1 MKYLFYLL
9 AALFIAVG
17 AAFYLHQFLFAS
29 DNPGHV
35 LIGYGTWSL
44 ETSLYFAALMLLVSF
59 ILFYIL
65 LRLIGFVIRLPRR
78 IKSKGP
84 ATHGSD
90 LSYQSLV
97 AGLID
102 SAEGNWEKAEQAL
115 IRHAANSGT
124 PLIHYLTAA
133 RAAQF
138 RGAIAKRDEY
148 LQLAHQSTPGAELI
162 VGLTEAQLQL
172 SDQQFD
178 KALESL
184 TALRSIAP
192 THATVLRLL
201 HDTYRH
207 LDDWSAIRRLLPD
220 LNKNR
225 VLMEAEIKLLETET
239 YSELLKEA
247 ATSKDR
253 ESIGKL
259 WNEVPAHIKTVP
271 GMHAVYYAAM
281 IDAGAGSEIEESLRK
296 DLEKDWNETLLVLY
310 GCIQSD
316 NPNRQ
321 LTKAEAWVSRHPDD
335 ALLMRMLGRLCLRV
349 ANPEKAEMYLRSSI
363 ELEPS
368 VDGYLFLGDLLSE
381 KGEKARALESFRKG
395 LLFASAEVVKQID
408 GVATEPEEAPRAAR
422 AG

>member
-1 MKYLFYLL
+1 MKYLIYLL
-9 AALFIAVG
+9 AALFIAVA

-35 LIGYGTWSL
+35 LIGYGSWSL
-44 ETSLYFAALMLLVSF
+44 ETSLYFAGFVILVAF
-59 ILFYIL
+59 IAFYIL
-65 LRLIGFVIRLPRR
+65 LRLIGIVIGLPRR
-78 IKSKGP
+78 MKRKGP
-84 ATHGSD
+84 AARRGGD
-90 LSYQSLV
+90 VSYQSLV

-102 SAEGNWEKAEQAL
+102 SAEGNWESAEKSL
-115 IRHAANSGT
+115 IRHAANSGA

-133 RAAQF
+133 KAAQF
-138 RGAIAKRDEY
+138 RGAVAKRDEY
-148 LQLAHQSTPGAELI
+148 LRLAHQSTPGAELT

-184 TALRSIAP
+184 TALRSVAP

-207 LDDWSAIRRLLPD
+207 LDDWSAIRKLLPD
-220 LNKNR
+220 LSKNR

-239 YSELLKEA
+239 YSELLKKA

-253 ESIGKL
+253 ESITRL
-259 WNEVPAHIKTVP
+259 WNEVPAHIKSVP
-271 GMHAVYYAAM
+271 GMLAVYYAAM
-281 IDAGAGSEIEESLRK
+281 IDAGAGVDIEEALRK

-316 NPNRQ
+316 NPKRQ
-321 LTKAEAWVSRHPDD
+321 LAKAEVWVSKHPGD
-335 ALLMRMLGRLCLRV
+335 AILMRMLGKLSMR
-349 ANPEKAEMYLRSSI
+349 ANNREKAEMYLRSSV

-368 VDGYLFLGDLLSE
+368 VDGFLFLGDLFSE
-381 KGEKARALESFRKG
+381 KGEKDRALESFRKG
-395 LLFASAEVVKQID
+395 LLFASDEVVKQID
-408 GVATEPEEAPRAAR
+408 YLPVEP

>member
-1 MKYLFYLL
+1 MRYLFYLL

-44 ETSLYFAALMLLVSF
+44 ETSLYFAGLMLLVAF
-59 ILFYIL
+59 IVFYVL

-84 ATHGSD
+84 ATRGSD
-90 LSYQSLV
+90 LPYQSLV

-102 SAEGNWEKAEQAL
+102 SAEGNWENAEKSL
-115 IRHAANSGT
+115 IRHAANSGA

-133 RAAQF
+133 RAAQL
-138 RGAIAKRDEY
+138 RGAVAKRDEY
-148 LQLAHQSTPGAELI
+148 LQLAHLSTPGAELI

-184 TALRSIAP
+184 TALRSVAP
-192 THATVLRLL
+192 AHATVLRLL

-207 LDDWSAIRRLLPD
+207 LDDWSAIRKLLPD
-220 LNKNR
+220 LSKNR

-253 ESIGKL
+253 ESITKL
-259 WNEVPAHIKTVP
+259 WSEVPGHIKSVS

-281 IDAGAGSEIEESLRK
+281 IDAGAAIEIEESLRK
-296 DLEKDWNETLLVLY
+296 DLEKDWDETLLVLY

-316 NPNRQ
+316 NPKRQ
-321 LTKAEAWVSRHPDD
+321 LAKAEAWVSRHPDD
-335 ALLMRMLGRLCLRV
+335 AMLLRTLGKLCMRVSNR
-349 ANPEKAEMYLRSSI
+349 EKAEVYLRSSV

-368 VDGYLFLGDLLSE
+368 VDGYLFLGDLFSE
-381 KGEKARALESFRKG
+381 KGEKDRALESFRKG
-395 LLFASAEVVKQID
+395 LLFASDEVVKQID
-408 GVATEPEEAPRAAR
+408 SVAVEPEEAAR
-422 AG
+422 SVQAG

>member
-17 AAFYLHQFLFAS
+17 AAFYLHHLLFAS
-29 DNPGHV
+29 DDPGHV
-35 LIGYGTWSL
+35 LIGRGSWSL
-44 ETSLYFAALMLLVSF
+44 ETSLYFAGLVLVGAF
-59 ILFYIL
+59 ILFYVL
-65 LRLIGFVIRLPRR
+65 LRLISFVLRLPRR
-78 IKSKGP
+78 IRTKGLAP
-84 ATHGSD
+84 RGAD

-102 SAEGNWEKAEQAL
+102 SAEGNWEKAEKSL
-115 IRHAANSGT
+115 IRHAANSGA

-133 RAAQF
+133 RVAQS
-138 RGAIAKRDEY
+138 RGALAKRDEY
-148 LQLAHQSTPGAELI
+148 LQLAHQSTPGSELT
-162 VGLTEAQLQL
+162 VGLTEVQLQL

-207 LDDWSAIRRLLPD
+207 LDDWAAIRKLLPD
-220 LNKNR
+220 LSRNR

-239 YSELLKEA
+239 YSELLKKA
-247 ATSKDR
+247 SASKDR
-253 ESIGKL
+253 ESIVKL
-259 WNEVPAHIKTVP
+259 WKEVPAHIKSVP
-271 GMHAVYYAAM
+271 GMSAVYYAAM
-281 IDAGAGSEIEESLRK
+281 IDAGAGVEVEESLRK

-316 NPNRQ
+316 NPQQQ
-321 LTKAEAWVSRHPDD
+321 LAKAEAWVSKHPSD
-335 ALLMRMLGRLCLRV
+335 AILKRLLGKLYMRVHDL
-349 ANPEKAEMYLRSSI
+349 EKAEMYLQSSI

-368 VDGYLFLGDLLSE
+368 VDGYLLLGDLYSE
-381 KGEKARALESFRKG
+381 KGEKDRALESFRNG
-395 LLFASAEVVKQID
+395 LLFSSDQVVKQID
-408 GVATEPEEAPRAAR
+408 YMPVEHEEPTRSVR